1 LFPHHIVFDRC
12 FIHGDSRTTLRRG
25 IALNSAST
33 SIVDSYISDCHEVGA
48 DSQAICGWNGP
59 GPYKIVNNY
68 LEASGENLMFG
79 GADAKVPNLVPSDI
93 EIRRNHFR
101 KPLSWKEGSP
111 DYAGIKWSVK
121 NLFELKNA
129 QRVLIEA
136 NVFEN
141 VWVEAQTGYA
151 ILFKSVNQDGSAPWS
166 VTQDVQF
173 KDNIVRHCS
182 GAINIQ
188 GTASDQPGGRT
199 KRISIRNNLFEDVGG
214 DVWGGDGVFL
224 KVNES
229 AAVTIDHNTV
239 VQTGNIITAYG
250 APSSDFVFTNNLVRH
265 NAYGVKGDGTAPGI
279 DTLAKYFPAAVF
291 RRNIIIG
298 PQGPRYP
305 GDNFLPASTDKVGFA
320 SGATSRYRLGDA
332 SPYRKGATDGSGVG
346 CDFEALPGIRTGS
359 GD

>member
-1 LFPHHIVFDRC
+1 LNKPVQVATLAVLANMSSSHYTAMFKRQTGCAPIDY
-12 FIHGDSRTTLRRG
+12 FIRLRMRH
-25 IALNSAST
+25 A
-33 SIVDSYISDCHEVGA
+33 CH
-48 DSQAICGWNGP
+48 
-59 GPYKIVNNY
+59 
-68 LEASGENLMFG
+68 LL
-79 GADAKVPNLVPSDI
+79 DATML
-93 EIRRNHFR
+93 
-101 KPLSWKEGSP
+101 
-111 DYAGIKWSVK
+111 SVK
-121 NLFELKNA
+121 EIAAAL
-129 QRVLIEA
+129 
-136 NVFEN
+136 
-141 VWVEAQTGYA
+141 GYDDPFYFSRM
-151 ILFKSVNQDGSAPWS
+151 FKSVNQDGSAPWS

-229 AAVTIDHNTV
+229 ASVTIDHNTV

-305 GDNFLPASTDKVGFA
+305 GDNFLPASTDKVGFV